1 MPAQA
6 GIIEFTFYISAS
18 RESDILI
25 IARSGI
31 FLGEVMKTNESNKK
45 RSAAWISGVLKRQS
59 IPKEDFVS
67 KSVAEK
73 DEMLPVAISS
83 TFSRYGIKQRKKY
96 SQN

>member
-6 GIIEFTFYISAS
+6 GIIDFTFYISAS

-31 FLGEVMKTNESNKK
+31 FLGEVMKTNESNKR
-45 RSAAWISGVLKRQS
+45 RSAAWISGALKRQS

-73 DEMLPVAISS
+73 DEILSVAISS
-83 TFSRYGIKQRKKY
+83 TYFCYP
-96 SQN
+96 

>member
-31 FLGEVMKTNESNKK
+31 FFGEVMKTNESNKK
-45 RSAAWISGVLKRQS
+45 RSAAWISSALKRQS
-59 IPKEDFVS
+59 IPKGDFFS
-67 KSVAEK
+67 KSVAENN
-73 DEMLPVAISS
+73 EILSIAH
-83 TFSRYGIKQRKKY
+83 KQ
-96 SQN
+96 N